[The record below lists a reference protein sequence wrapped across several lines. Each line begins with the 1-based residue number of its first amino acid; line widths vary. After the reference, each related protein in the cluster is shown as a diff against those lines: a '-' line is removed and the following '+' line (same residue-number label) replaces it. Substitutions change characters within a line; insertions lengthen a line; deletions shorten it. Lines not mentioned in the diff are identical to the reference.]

1 MSNRIILAFGLILS
15 VFALQGCAVALG
27 AAGAVVADEI
37 LEDERGGD
45 GLF

>member
-1 MSNRIILAFGLILS
+1 MTKRIFLAVGLLITGFS
-15 VFALQGCAVALG
+15 LQGCAVAIG